1 MKFRKLYWVTE
12 QIDKDGS
19 SSVMGVYTSI
29 FDIRA
34 KGIKWLEGQ
43 PKTEGFRVSL
53 VKLDS
58 AAEPLGSWASPG
70 FEGMENDLH
79 QFVATGEF
87 DEPSC
92 LQLVSDLRNFVANK

>member
-12 QIDKDGS
+12 QIAADGS
-19 SSVMGVYTSI
+19 SAVMGVYTSI

-34 KGIKWLEGQ
+34 KGIKWLESET
-43 PKTEGFRVSL
+43 KTSGFRVSL
-53 VKLDS
+53 IKLDS
-58 AAEPLGSWASPG
+58 AGEPLGRWTSPG
-70 FEGMENDLH
+70 FDNMEEDLH

-92 LQLVSDLRNFVANK
+92 LQFVADLRNFAGQK